1 MSSTEFLEASGSSSL
16 NGEDI
21 SYFVG
26 LVRGLTKIRQ
36 INHHALGM

>member
-1 MSSTEFLEASGSSSL
+1 MNSTEFLEASVSSSL
-16 NGEDI
+16 NGEGI

-36 INHHALGM
+36 TNHHALGI